1 MIAIQSNQNARL
13 PPHLTVPRG
22 LEMNCQPAMEY
33 YTLAE
38 IERPLPTV
46 EDHYLDDDQVDILI
60 GLVSLGSTSKSAPK
74 KRSMKNKAS
83 VAAAAAAAVA
93 KPKGNKTKKKKG
105 KK

>member
-22 LEMNCQPAMEY
+22 LEMNCQPAIEY

-74 KRSMKNKAS
+74 KRSMKKKAS
-83 VAAAAAAAVA
+83 VAAAAA
-93 KPKGNKTKKKKG
+93 KPKGNKTKKSKK
-105 KK
+105 

>member
-60 GLVSLGSTSKSAPK
+60 GLVSLGSTAKSAPK

-83 VAAAAAAAVA
+83 VVAAKA
-93 KPKGNKTKKKKG
+93 KGNKTKKSKKV